1 MKNQEETPID
11 EITLTEMLK
20 EIFTHNK
27 QTHDF
32 MVKLNGKLEEKEKS
46 IAELSKQT
54 LTLINSFE
62 TKYKNIQVMAPKPD
76 LSGVMET
83 LASSLM
89 AINKTIDKGPKPVV
103 KQIRFQLF
111 PEQVRNPE
119 YYKAMLSRL
128 IWGILGVML
137 LFLGYLLLNKL
148 IK

>member
-1 MKNQEETPID
+1 MKNQEETAID

-32 MVKLNGKLEEKEKS
+32 MVMLKGRLEEKEKS

-83 LASSLM
+83 LASGLM

-103 KQIRFQLF
+103 KQIRLQLF
-111 PEQVRNPE
+111 PEQVRSPE
-119 YYKAMLSRL
+119 YYRVMLTRF